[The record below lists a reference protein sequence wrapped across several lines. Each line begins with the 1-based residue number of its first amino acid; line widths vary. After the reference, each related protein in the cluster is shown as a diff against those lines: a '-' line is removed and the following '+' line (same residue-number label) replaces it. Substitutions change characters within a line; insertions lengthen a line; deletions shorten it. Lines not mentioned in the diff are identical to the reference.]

1 MEKEENLNQE
11 NIESEISNENNETD
25 NKSDD
30 NKEENKV
37 VEEEKELT
45 PEERI
50 KELEDKL
57 ARTFAEMEN
66 QRRRFE
72 KEKDDAY
79 EYGGFAFAKEALNL
93 IDNLARSKL
102 ILESDDALKD
112 TEALKKT
119 LEHFDIINKDLIS
132 IFTKNNIKPIDC
144 LNKKLDP
151 NLHQAMME
159 IEDDKKEPGTI
170 VQEVQKGFMIKDR
183 LLRPSLVGV
192 SKKTEKKE
200 LTPEERIKEL
210 EDKLARTFAE
220 MENQRR
226 RFEKEKDDAYEYG
239 GFAFAKEALNL
250 IDNLARSKLILE
262 SDDALK
268 DTEALK
274 KTLEHFDIINKDLI
288 SIFTKNNIKP
298 IDCLNKKLDPNLHQA
313 MMEIEDDQKEPG
325 TIVQEVQKG
334 FMIKDR
340 LLRPSLVGVSKKT
353 EKKEE
358 KSEENKENLNK

>member
-1 MEKEENLNQE
+1 MEKEENLNQK
-11 NIESEISNENNETD
+11 NIKSEPSNENNEAD
-25 NKSDD
+25 KKQDD
-30 NKEENKV
+30 N
-37 VEEEKELT
+37 EEESKVIEEKKELT
-45 PEERI
+45 PEEKI

-159 IEDDKKEPGTI
+159 IED
-170 VQEVQKGFMIKDR
+170 
-183 LLRPSLVGV
+183 
-192 SKKTEKKE
+192 
-200 LTPEERIKEL
+200 
-210 EDKLARTFAE
+210 
-220 MENQRR
+220 N
-226 RFEKEKDDAYEYG
+226 
-239 GFAFAKEALNL
+239 
-250 IDNLARSKLILE
+250 
-262 SDDALK
+262 
-268 DTEALK
+268 
-274 KTLEHFDIINKDLI
+274 
-288 SIFTKNNIKP
+288 
-298 IDCLNKKLDPNLHQA
+298 
-313 MMEIEDDQKEPG
+313 QKEPG